1 VSVLD
6 TALIQAARPGVV
18 NASLGGIPL
27 RLNPLSVSLSYSVK
41 TSQTNTVG
49 GMVVQ
54 VYGVT
59 LSDLVVEGVF
69 GAGGPAEQ
77 QTFFAQ
83 IQALAQST
91 VTAQQAQP
99 DLLDTGDGVVF
110 STGSINFSFPLLGYD
125 LQVFIKSY
133 TSKEGTAV
141 VLDNTNFNP
150 SWSLTLLI
158 ENDNTGLVTT
168 TAADQYINRV
178 AAGLGAGL
186 DVGPTGITN
195 PYIATT
201 ADPTAFLSQY
211 GNGATTLSAYIAT
224 IYGAAGGATGGSP
237 ATASAAAP
245 TTSTSGN
252 EATVW
257 NYLANKGV
265 SAIAIAGFMGNFQV
279 ESGFNPQAE
288 NPGTTATAPSGPAYG
303 LAQWLGGRQTALV
316 AYATQQGQPV
326 DSLALQLDYL
336 WTELTGSYAS
346 SLSAAEAAASPSA
359 AADVVNKMF
368 EGSGTPS
375 TQREAFAQ
383 TIYATYAKTSS

>member
-195 PYIATT
+195 PYIAT
-201 ADPTAFLSQY
+201 
-211 GNGATTLSAYIAT
+211 

-359 AADVVNKMF
+359 AADVVNLMF